1 MTPLIEAI
9 EASAFAAWPAETVQ
23 AIDGWRMRFMHGVSR
38 RANSVWP
45 GEATGPRS
53 LEARIDEA
61 ERWYEDRGLRAAF
74 QLTPLARPG
83 GLDEALARRG
93 YAAEVPVSI
102 QTANAGDVAVAAPAG
117 SPSVR
122 AGSER
127 TEDWFEI
134 AARRSR
140 FAATADVYRGL
151 LDRIG
156 AAARYAVAY
165 VDGQPVGAGLGVVGT
180 ALGEGCMGVFSMLTL
195 PAGRRRGAARAVLSG
210 LARCAAQER
219 AERMY
224 LQVERDNAGALAL
237 YAAASFREVYG
248 YHYRVRRP

>member
-1 MTPLIEAI
+1 MTPLVEAI
-9 EASAFAAWPAETVQ
+9 EASAFAAWPAEEVG
-23 AIDGWRMRFMHGVSR
+23 AIDGWRTRFMHGVSR

-45 GEATGPRS
+45 GEATGARS
-53 LEARIDEA
+53 VDARIDEA
-61 ERWYEDRGLRAAF
+61 ERWYEARGLRAAF
-74 QLTPLARPG
+74 QLTPLSRPA

-93 YAAEVPVSI
+93 YAVEAPVSI
-102 QTANAGDVAVAAPAG
+102 QMASARDVATAPADAL
-117 SPSVR
+117 SVR
-122 AGSER
+122 AGPER
-127 TEDWFEI
+127 TEDWLEI

-140 FAATADVYRGL
+140 FASVVEVYRGL

-156 AAARYAVAY
+156 PAARYAVAY
-165 VDGQPVGAGLGVVGT
+165 VDGGPVSVGLGVLGT

-195 PAGRRRGAARAVLSG
+195 PAGRRRGAARAVLSA
-210 LARCAAQER
+210 LASCAAHEG

-237 YAAASFREVYG
+237 YAGASFREVYG